1 MGYANRCF
9 PAEELEERVLD
20 IAERIAGVPSGL
32 LQINKR
38 WVHRAMEAMGART
51 AIRSV
56 PDLQGL
62 AQQVPEV
69 RELLGN
75 LSDRVKQAAAEAPV
89 VEAPPAD

>member
-1 MGYANRCF
+1 M
-9 PAEELEERVLD
+9 
-20 IAERIAGVPSGL
+20 PSGL

-38 WVHRAMEAMGART
+38 WVHRALEAMGART

-75 LSDRVKQAAAEAPV
+75 LTDQVKRTAAEARV
-89 VEAPPAD
+89 DEGAPSD

>member
-1 MGYANRCF
+1 
-9 PAEELEERVLD
+9 
-20 IAERIAGVPSGL
+20 
-32 LQINKR
+32 
-38 WVHRAMEAMGART
+38 MGART

-75 LSDRVKQAAAEAPV
+75 LTDQVKRTAAEARV
-89 VEAPPAD
+89 DEGAPSD